1 MKVDPFSD
9 WNILSGKLGIPSKCN
24 KVSDMGSGGVCRLH
38 FLQDGLLGIRVALK
52 LLLGVKEGF
61 YKARKA

>member
-9 WNILSGKLGIPSKCN
+9 NILLGKLGIPSKYN
-24 KVSDMGSGGVCRLH
+24 KVSDMGPGGVCRLH
-38 FLQDGLLGIRVALK
+38 SLQDGLLGIRVALK